1 MLYWPVELVPLLS
14 IWINWWSFSLALCP
28 FISLPCKEIYFFSQK
43 FDLIFE
49 DGCHRRKAVV
59 GRGKMKT
66 SSTLVV
72 SRAHRAEDRESSD
85 KDTIN
90 CPVLKI
96 EFGPPHA
103 DFGSVWSPQ
112 KAHKFRHCFV
122 PYIASSSRHYGSL
135 SSQS

>member
-43 FDLIFE
+43 FDLIFK

-72 SRAHRAEDRESSD
+72 SRAHRAEDRKSSNYNYNYND
-85 KDTIN
+85 NET
-90 CPVLKI
+90 
-96 EFGPPHA
+96 
-103 DFGSVWSPQ
+103 SVALVELC
-112 KAHKFRHCFV
+112 AHREIRIRV
-122 PYIASSSRHYGSL
+122 N
-135 SSQS
+135 SQGEIHTTNKVMNNISNHHW